1 MSVRRLIAV
10 PVLALA
16 LAGGAVTVPVLS
28 VSGDQPSSVA
38 SAKPVNEGPAPY
50 YGPTKRFIPKTCGKT
65 CR

>member
-1 MSVRRLIAV
+1 
-10 PVLALA
+10 VLALA